1 MKKILVMDDNTDIR
15 MLLTTTLQTNPD
27 YDVLEADN
35 GLTGLEIAGS
45 QIPDLILLDVRM
57 PRLDGFQVCQL
68 LKSSPATSKIKI
80 IMLTGLEDDE
90 DRQRGK
96 EAGADDYF
104 TKPFR
109 PTALLRKISEML
121 PD

>member
-57 PRLDGFQVCQL
+57 PRLDGLQVCQL